1 MNDHSHGHDRTTN
14 ATLVFLVL
22 FIAAVVAVVETYR
35 DEIEAD
41 GTHHSH

>member
-1 MNDHSHGHDRTTN
+1 
-14 ATLVFLVL
+14 VL